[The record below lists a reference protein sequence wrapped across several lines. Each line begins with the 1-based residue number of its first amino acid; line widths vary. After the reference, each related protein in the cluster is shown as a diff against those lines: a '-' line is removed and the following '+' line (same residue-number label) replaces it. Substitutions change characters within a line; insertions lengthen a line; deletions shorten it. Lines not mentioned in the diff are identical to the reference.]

1 MRASK
6 ILIGAT
12 LGALSIVAM
21 GTFVAAT
28 VSAAS
33 ILMMGTVALVPH
45 DPTPIVSAGSPHTEV
60 AYGAAPFRIVDSSS
74 RTIAAAARG
83 ATRVR

>member
-12 LGALSIVAM
+12 LGALSIVA
-21 GTFVAAT
+21 TVAFIGAT

-33 ILMMGTVALVPH
+33 IVMIGTASLVQH
-45 DPTPIVSAGSPHTEV
+45 DPTPIMSAGSPRTNV
-60 AYGAAPFRIVDSSS
+60 AYGGAPFRIVNSSS

-83 ATRVR
+83 ASVR

>member
-12 LGALSIVAM
+12 LGALSIAAM
-21 GTFVAAT
+21 AAFVGFS
-28 VSAAS
+28 VSAVS
-33 ILMMGTVALVPH
+33 IVVANTVALTQH
-45 DPTPIVSAGSPHTEV
+45 EPTPIVSAASPHTEV

-83 ATRVR
+83 ATVR